1 MEAKMP
7 RKKKSEK
14 AVGRRGALAL
24 TPLQTLFAGQLA
36 RHYDATEPLPDRLL
50 RLVRRL
56 DEGKT
61 SRAYEN

>member
-1 MEAKMP
+1 MP

-14 AVGRRGALAL
+14 AVGRGGARAL

-36 RHYDATEPLPDRLL
+36 WHYDATEPLPDRLL

-56 DEGKT
+56 DEGET

>member
-1 MEAKMP
+1 MP

-50 RLVRRL
+50 ILVRCL
-56 DEGKT
+56 DEGET